1 MPRGR
6 PRQRS
11 PSPISS
17 VQTDD
22 EEDDNF
28 DPTFIVEEVQKKLK
42 ICSQHL
48 SQNYFEMARELN
60 KDLECSV
67 CLEKLNCKSCF
78 TILSCGH
85 SFHGS
90 CLVRIKEKECP
101 TCRDHSH

>member
-6 PRQRS
+6 PRN
-11 PSPISS
+11 PPTPEPVES
-17 VQTDD
+17 VQTDS
-22 EEDDNF
+22 DDDF

-48 SQNYFEMARELN
+48 SQNYFEMARQLN

-90 CLVRIKEKECP
+90 CLVRIKEQECP